1 MYQQPARRPEATLGI
16 VTRSGRRGPNDPSRK
31 NPYAPP
37 PEATVHHV
45 LVDEEGSEGDA
56 PRQRANR
63 PAKRLLG
70 LRVDI
75 GTRKGME
82 ARLATLTQILARTGS
97 KGSFFVALGPDRTG
111 LAALPYLREPSLL
124 RKGWRLLKSSPLGM
138 SDLLTGTLMPSR
150 PARAEEMRG
159 FADLESSGHE
169 VGSLGWDSWGWR
181 SKIPRYGDAE
191 NFSVLDQTRG
201 MEAFRALFGREPSAC
216 ASPGFVCTE
225 ELLRER
231 DAEGL
236 TYASDGRGSD
246 PFLPVVGGRVT
257 KTPQVPVSLPTSTEL
272 FLSECPST
280 ESCYNKILNAL
291 KEESWP
297 VYRASLEW
305 EGGAFAEAFGQF
317 LEAVRGSGVDVVTLG
332 SFLESR
338 LALGPLPKCTL
349 SYGAVDGRPGE
360 VTFQML
366 DV

>member
-1 MYQQPARRPEATLGI
+1 MGI
-16 VTRSGRRGPNDPSRK
+16 VTRSGRPGPNDPSRK

-45 LVDEEGSEGDA
+45 LEDAEGKENGA
-56 PRQRANR
+56 TQPRENLPGRR
-63 PAKRLLG
+63 VLG

-75 GTRKGME
+75 GTRKGMD
-82 ARLATLTQILARTGS
+82 ARLAALAQILDRTGA
-97 KGSFFVALGPDRTG
+97 KGSFFAALGPDRTG
-111 LAALPYLREPSLL
+111 LAALPYLRRPSLL
-124 RKGWRLLKSSPLGM
+124 RKGWELLKISPLGI
-138 SDLLTGTLMPSR
+138 SDLFAGTLVPAR

-159 FADLESSGHE
+159 FADLASSGHE

-181 SKIPRYGDAE
+181 SKIPGCRDAE
-191 NFSVLDQTRG
+191 SFSVLDQTRG
-201 MEAFRALFGREPSAC
+201 MEAFRALFGREASAC

-225 ELLRER
+225 ELLRAR
-231 DAEGL
+231 DSEGL

-272 FLSECPST
+272 IVSECPSADG
-280 ESCYNKILNAL
+280 CYNNILNSL
-291 KEESWP
+291 KEEPWP

-305 EGGAFAEAFGQF
+305 EGGAFAEAFGRF
-317 LEAVRGSGVDVVTLG
+317 LEAVRGSGVEVVTLG

-338 LALGPLPKCTL
+338 LRLGPLPKCTL
-349 SYGAVDGRPGE
+349 SYGAVEGRPGE